1 MSRIKR
7 PAGPKSR
14 SQGHKPGSSRHI
26 RERSSF
32 RDDTKSRRFPFVK
45 VDVFSSRALE
55 GNQLAVFPDARGL
68 RDSEMQALARE
79 MNLAETTF
87 VLPRTRTVES
97 KQGVKVRIFTV
108 QEELEF
114 AGHPTLGTAFVLRK
128 GNQSEVALELK
139 VGRIPVR
146 FEQVDGELFGE
157 MQQRDPVMG
166 SFHDKSAV
174 AAAAG
179 LAPDAIDSDLPIQT
193 VSTGMPFAMVPL
205 RGLAIMRELNASW
218 KRMAEYLASTD
229 AKFLYFVTRETV
241 DPKARLHAR
250 MIFYNGED
258 PATGS
263 AAGCCAAWMVA
274 QGVARPDERVLI
286 EQGLEIRRPSRI
298 FVRAA
303 RRGNEIV
310 NVRVG
315 GNVVKVMRGEV
326 QL

>member
-1 MSRIKR
+1 MSNRKK
-7 PAGPKSR
+7 PASGRKA
-14 SQGHKPGSSRHI
+14 
-26 RERSSF
+26 
-32 RDDTKSRRFPFVK
+32 RRFAFVK
-45 VDVFSSRALE
+45 VDVFSSRPLE

-87 VLPRTRTVES
+87 VLPRSRALEA
-97 KQGVKVRIFTV
+97 KQGIKVRIFTV

-128 GNQSEVALELK
+128 GKQREVALSLR

-146 FEQVDGELFGE
+146 FELLDGKLFGE

-166 SFHDKSAV
+166 SLHDKSAV

-179 LAPDAIDSDLPIQT
+179 LAPDAIDPDLPVQT
-193 VSTGMPFAMVPL
+193 VSTGLPFAMVPL
-205 RGLAIMRELNASW
+205 RSLAIMRELSPSW
-218 KRMAEYLASTD
+218 KRMAEYVEPTD
-229 AKFLYFVTRETV
+229 AKFLYFVTRETL

-274 QGVARPDERVLI
+274 HGVARPEERVLI
-286 EQGLEIRRPSRI
+286 EQGMEIKRPSRI
-298 FVRAA
+298 FVRAG
-303 RRGNEIV
+303 RTGNEIV

-315 GNVVKVMRGEV
+315 GNVVPVMRGEV
-326 QL
+326 TL

>member
-1 MSRIKR
+1 MSNPKKR
-7 PAGPKSR
+7 VSTR
-14 SQGHKPGSSRHI
+14 TQ
-26 RERSSF
+26 
-32 RDDTKSRRFPFVK
+32 RRFAFVK
-45 VDVFSSRALE
+45 VDVFSARALE
-55 GNQLAVFPDARGL
+55 GNQLAVFLDARGL

-87 VLPRTRTVES
+87 VLPRPRAVEA

-128 GNQSEVALELK
+128 ANQREVTLELK

-146 FEQVDGELFGE
+146 FEELNGKLFGE
-157 MQQRDPVMG
+157 MLQRDPVMG
-166 SFHDKSAV
+166 SFHDKRAV
-174 AAAAG
+174 ALAAG
-179 LAPDAIDSDLPIQT
+179 LEPDAIDPDLPIQT
-193 VSTGMPFAMVPL
+193 VSTGLPFAMVPL
-205 RGLAIMRELNASW
+205 RSLEVIRNFNPSW
-218 KRMAEYLASTD
+218 KRMAKYVEPTD

-274 QGVARPDERVLI
+274 HGVARPDERVLI
-286 EQGLEIRRPSRI
+286 EQGLEIQRPSRI
-298 FVRAA
+298 FVRASHT
-303 RRGNEIV
+303 GNGIV

-315 GNVVKVMRGEV
+315 GNVVKLMRGEV
-326 QL
+326 FL

>member
-1 MSRIKR
+1 MSNAKK
-7 PAGPKSR
+7 PARSR
-14 SQGHKPGSSRHI
+14 KP
-26 RERSSF
+26 
-32 RDDTKSRRFPFVK
+32 RRFAFIK
-45 VDVFSSRALE
+45 VDVFSAKALE

-87 VLPRTRTVES
+87 VLPRPHSVEAR
-97 KQGVKVRIFTV
+97 QGVKVRIFTV

-128 GNQSEVALELK
+128 SSQREVALDLK

-146 FEQVDGELFGE
+146 FEELDGKLFGE

-166 SFHDKSAV
+166 SIHDKSAV

-179 LAPDAIDSDLPIQT
+179 LELGDVDPDLPVQT
-193 VSTGMPFAMVPL
+193 VSTGMPFAIVPL
-205 RGLAIMRELNASW
+205 RSLEVIRNFSPSW
-218 KRMAEYLASTD
+218 KRMAEYVEPTD
-229 AKFLYFVTRETV
+229 AKFLYFVTREAV
-241 DPKARLHAR
+241 DPKARMHAR

-274 QGVARPDERVLI
+274 HGVARSDERVLI
-286 EQGLEIRRPSRI
+286 EQGIEIRRPSRI
-298 FVRAA
+298 FVRAS
-303 RRGNEIV
+303 RTGNKIV

-315 GNVVKVMRGEV
+315 GNVVKLMRGEV
-326 QL
+326 FL

>member
-1 MSRIKR
+1 MS
-7 PAGPKSR
+7 KSHR
-14 SQGHKPGSSRHI
+14 SRKP
-26 RERSSF
+26 
-32 RDDTKSRRFPFVK
+32 RRFPFIK

-68 RDSEMQALARE
+68 RDAEMQALARE
-79 MNLAETTF
+79 MNLSETTF
-87 VLPRTRTVES
+87 VLPRPRTVES
-97 KQGVKVRIFTV
+97 KRGVKVRIFTV
-108 QEELEF
+108 GEELPF

-128 GNQSEVALELK
+128 PSQREVVLDLK

-146 FEQVDGELFGE
+146 FEELNGELFGE

-166 SFHDKSAV
+166 SFHDKRAV
-174 AAAAG
+174 ALAAD
-179 LAPDAIDSDLPIQT
+179 LALEAIDPDLPIQT
-193 VSTGMPFAMVPL
+193 VSTGVPFAIVPL
-205 RGLAIMRELNASW
+205 RSLAVIRDFNPSW
-218 KRMAEYLASTD
+218 KRMAEYLKSTD
-229 AKFLYFVTRETV
+229 AQFLYFVTRETV

-274 QGVARPDERVLI
+274 QGVAGSDERVLI

-298 FVRAA
+298 FVRAL
-303 RRGNEIV
+303 RGDNTGNGIV

-315 GNVVKVMRGEV
+315 GNVMQVMRGEV
-326 QL
+326 LL